1 MSAFVCNYVYCC
13 RRLAEV
19 EAEQQRL
26 ADAEDFEK
34 AAELSTDI
42 DKLKDDSEAAARRLR

>member
-1 MSAFVCNYVYCC
+1 MVSAVTI

-19 EAEQQRL
+19 EVEQQRL

-34 AAELSTDI
+34 AAELSAEI
-42 DKLKDDSEAAARRLR
+42 ESLKKGSEAAAERLG